1 MCELNGESAHE
12 GLRGEG
18 ARKSRETDD
27 DAGMSPYERGEGR
40 RGTRQKEPQTAKQF
54 WESVGHT
61 YRMSQNTDLFLESHL
76 GQKWPGSGTCP
87 VMVH

>member
-40 RGTRQKEPQTAKQF
+40 RGTR
-54 WESVGHT
+54 
-61 YRMSQNTDLFLESHL
+61 
-76 GQKWPGSGTCP
+76 
-87 VMVH
+87 